1 MVPCKYTPGSYT
13 SKGTGSRLSPTT
25 ATLPKR
31 QRGCE
36 LPPGPHRGAAYSL
49 IWIRPVMIPR
59 LATGAGS
66 DGEALAAPSPLR
78 GARGVPEGAS
88 QNRSGL
94 AWATAPLSPDGRHLS
109 LTEGAAP
116 GGALA
121 PVCGAVSGI
130 PLEVCQ
136 GFCVTA

>member
-1 MVPCKYTPGSYT
+1 MNCVYFASKLEPRPRVSSSPTARSALVPCKYRPGSYT

-36 LPPGPHRGAAYSL
+36 LPPGQNTSGPHRGAACSL
-49 IWIRPVMIPR
+49 VRIRPVMIPR
-59 LATGAGS
+59 LATGVGS

-78 GARGVPEGAS
+78 GARGVPEGAP

-94 AWATAPLSPDGRHLS
+94 ALGNGAPI
-109 LTEGAAP
+109 A
-116 GGALA
+116 
-121 PVCGAVSGI
+121 
-130 PLEVCQ
+130 
-136 GFCVTA
+136 